1 MICEQCYLRPGC
13 HRRIAEDERC
23 DFYVKKS
30 AIKLGEDSDVNPMDT
45 VEFEYSDLK
54 QMLGESRNDEDRKR
68 KRNTGT
74 R

>member
-13 HRRIAEDERC
+13 HRKIAEDDRC

-54 QMLGESRNDEDRKR
+54 QLLGEYRTEKNRKR
-68 KRNTGT
+68 KSNTGS
-74 R
+74 